1 MKLFVLWE
9 FQAMEKG
16 LAFKLLTESNVPN
29 SLVGDA
35 HRLRQVLVNL
45 VGNALKFT
53 SQGAITVSVEV
64 VSGPDNRFKTKAQQE
79 VTLQFSV
86 EDTGIGIPSDQIDSI
101 FDEFQQAEVS
111 TARNY
116 GGSGLG
122 LNICK

>member
-1 MKLFVLWE
+1 
-9 FQAMEKG
+9 MEKG

-122 LNICK
+122 LNICE